1 MSKEK
6 IKVYLYTRV
15 STSMQIDGYSLDAQK
30 TKMKAFCDYNE
41 YEIAGEYEDKHYQRR
56 KTDLENHLYK
66 TYDKIDDAEEL
77 LVSAKAKKRSL
88 LADKITG
95 DNIYKAPIFFDKLYV
110 QMNDAEKREFLS
122 QLVDNVQI
130 YVKINFKE
138 SAF

>member
-30 TKMKAFCDYNE
+30 TKMKAVCDYNE

-66 TYDKIDDAEEL
+66 AYDKIDKTEEL
-77 LVSAKAKKRSL
+77 LESAKHLQGTR
-88 LADKITG
+88 
-95 DNIYKAPIFFDKLYV
+95 
-110 QMNDAEKREFLS
+110 FL
-122 QLVDNVQI
+122 
-130 YVKINFKE
+130 
-138 SAF
+138 